1 MRKVL
6 LFTVVFI
13 IMFTSAFSVPH
24 NPLQAESPL
33 KRINVLEITPNG
45 LTTLSSLTT
54 ESSFQFNGYD
64 IQIATMAMKRFVA
77 LREELDGKYDMIIIG
92 EGFYN
97 PAGVNGRNH
106 NTSSVMNDLTNL
118 KADEL
123 IESFVNKGQPLFIH
137 KDSVNN
143 GAILQKRLG
152 SLPQSSVIYYAK
164 ADWANLGR
172 DFEQLM
178 SSTYQQKPSFTLTSK
193 PKSIQYNSHEAYKR
207 GETVQFTMKIDAPSS
222 AASRSMKLRLYIDRD
237 FNDQF
242 QSSEIVKEVNV
253 SSQTPSLSYELPLG
267 YSGVRTWKLELIEV
281 KNNTVLKDYEVGQF
295 LFEDEPI
302 KINVLQVF
310 KGSNSSLKNANNMK
324 QSYLTQ
330 DKQYSISIDTTD
342 FSVFNSGVGSSQN
355 SRLYSHELI
364 NGKYDMVIFGFA
376 DTYNSSNLSQ
386 GAVNSL
392 KKFIDSK
399 QSILFTHDTIFNRN
413 NVWVNNF
420 KGTTGQMDPETNLG
434 LNAPNQSK
442 TTQKVNEGL
451 VTTFPFDLP
460 ENVGIQT
467 THNQY
472 YTLDLEDPNVIP
484 WYNITGS
491 GRDTNDSWNHYY
503 TYSKGNITY
512 SGTGH
517 TSSNFPDSEQRL
529 FVNTMYRAFSGSNH
543 APVITVLSPET
554 NETIPSNQK
563 IPLSFKVEDF
573 DLTSTT
579 NNVKVYVN
587 NKLQYEEKASLNG
600 KTFNLQL
607 DHYLKDGGAA
617 EIKITAED
625 QEGAESVHYLTL
637 EILKNE
643 NLLEVAR
650 TFEPE
655 KSLYEAVKD
664 SIAVKYSIAPKEIN
678 RSSSAGEGDQILS
691 DLSFRE
697 KFPPGIDVLE
707 MPQGFRKSGTKESGI
722 TVEGNLRNIQYETKD
737 KKTYTG
743 KPVHFT
749 LTIRAEQSSTYL
761 LQQAVLTYK
770 DFFLEEKEAEFN
782 RLSLSAA
789 HALKEVKLTPSIVLD
804 KGLERNLRASG
815 DFTISPSNAAIRE
828 VKWSSSDESIVSI
841 SQNGVIKAAGKGA
854 AQVTVTVT
862 DVFGN
867 QMTKTSSVSV
877 RVPIESISLDS
888 MVLFAGETI
897 DLPLTVNPADAS
909 GSVEITFENDRIASV
924 NTATKKITGIKP
936 GSTRVIA
943 RGVNENGT
951 IIEAEALV
959 TVKSREIEQL
969 TVNPNEITIN
979 KYETFSDFELTV
991 LPEYGDASTVT
1002 WTSADPSVAQV
1013 VSPGEIRGIKAGVT
1027 TILLQ
1032 APSGVTEEI
1041 KVTVHSPLT
1050 DAGFDQDFIVIS
1062 KGDTYPLSGN
1072 LMLTPADASTVES
1085 IIYKDT
1091 ISANPFITVKP
1102 DGSVFGK
1109 RIGEG
1114 SMVEVTVRDK
1124 AGNEYKDTILV
1135 HVREKESDPE
1145 ENSETGDDRY

>member
-6 LFTVVFI
+6 LFTIALIV
-13 IMFTSAFSVPH
+13 MFTSAFSAPRTSVQAET
-24 NPLQAESPL
+24 PLQKL
-33 KRINVLEITPNG
+33 QVLEITPDG
-45 LTTLSSLTT
+45 QTTLSSLTA
-54 ESSFQFNGYD
+54 ESSFQYDGYD
-64 IQIATMAMKRFVA
+64 IDIETMAMKRFVA
-77 LREELDGKYDMIIIG
+77 LREEIDGKYDIVIIG

-106 NTSSVMNDLTNL
+106 NTSSVQNDLTNL

-123 IESFVNKGQPLFIH
+123 IETFVNKGQPLLIH

-152 SLPQSSVIYYAK
+152 SLQQPSVVYYKK
-164 ADWANLGR
+164 ADWDNLGK

-193 PKSIQYNSHEAYKR
+193 PKPISYNSLEAYKR
-207 GETVQFTMKIDAPSS
+207 GETVQFDLNIDAPSS
-222 AASRSMKLRLYIDRD
+222 ASSRSMKLRLYIDRD
-237 FNDQF
+237 FNDRF

-253 SSQTPSLSYELPLG
+253 ASQTPSLTYELPLG

-281 KNNTVLKDYEVGQF
+281 KTNTVLKDYEIGQF

-310 KGSNSSLKNANNMK
+310 KGSNSSLKNSKNMN
-324 QSYLTQ
+324 QSYLSK
-330 DKQYSISIDTTD
+330 DKQYAISIDATD
-342 FSVFNSGVGSSQN
+342 FSVFNSGAGSSQS

-376 DTYNSSNLSQ
+376 DTYNTSNLSQ

-420 KGTTGQMDPETNLG
+420 KTTTGQKDPETNLG

-442 TTQKVNEGL
+442 TTKKVNEGL

-491 GRDTNDSWNHYY
+491 ARDTNDSWNHYY

-529 FVNTMYRAFSGSNH
+529 FVNTMYRAFAGSNH
-543 APVITVLSPET
+543 APVITVLSPEN

-579 NNVKVYVN
+579 NDVKVYVN
-587 NKLQYEEKASLNG
+587 NKLQYEENESLNG

-607 DHYLKDGGAA
+607 DHDLKDGGAV
-617 EIKITAED
+617 EIKIAAQD
-625 QEGAESVHYLTL
+625 QEGAESVQYVTL

-643 NLLEVAR
+643 DLLEVAR
-650 TFEPE
+650 SFEPE
-655 KSLYEAVKD
+655 KSMYEAAKD
-664 SIAVKYSIAPKEIN
+664 IINVKYSITPKEIN
-678 RSSSAGEGDQILS
+678 RSSSAGEGDQTLS
-691 DLSFRE
+691 NLTFRE
-697 KFPPGIDVLE
+697 TFAPGIEVVE
-707 MPQGFRKSGTKESGI
+707 VPHGFRKSGTKESGI
-722 TVEGNLRNIQYETKD
+722 TVEGKIKNILYETKD
-737 KKTYTG
+737 DKTYTA
-743 KPVHFT
+743 KPVNLT
-749 LTIRAEQSSTYL
+749 LKIRADQSETYL
-761 LQQAVLTYK
+761 LQQASLTYK
-770 DFFLEEKEAEFN
+770 DFFLEEKKAEFN

-789 HALKEVKLTPSIVLD
+789 YALNEVKLTPSMVLD

-815 DFTISPSNAAIRE
+815 DFAYSPSNAAVQEI
-828 VKWSSSDESIVSI
+828 KWSSSDESIVSL
-841 SQNGVIKAAGKGA
+841 SENGVIKAAGKGS
-854 AQVTVTVT
+854 AQITVTVK

-867 QMTKTSSVSV
+867 QITKTATVTV
-877 RVPIESISLDS
+877 RVPIESISLES
-888 MVLFAGETI
+888 MELFAGETI
-897 DLPLTVNPADAS
+897 DLPLKVNPEDAS
-909 GSVEITFENDRIASV
+909 GSVEIIFENDRIASV
-924 NTATKKITGIKP
+924 NTATKKITGIRP
-936 GSTRVIA
+936 GSTRVVA

-951 IIEAEALV
+951 IVEAEALV
-959 TVKSREIEQL
+959 TVKSREIEKIM
-969 TVNPNEITIN
+969 VNPKEVTIN
-979 KYETFSDFELTV
+979 KFETFSDFELNV
-991 LPEYGDASTVT
+991 LPEYGDSATIT
-1002 WTSADPSVAQV
+1002 WTSIDPSIAQV
-1013 VSPGEIRGIKAGVT
+1013 VSPGVIRGMRPGTT

-1050 DAGFDQDFIVIS
+1050 DAAFDQDYIVIS
-1062 KGDTYPLSGN
+1062 KGETYSLSGN
-1072 LMLTPADASTVES
+1072 LLLNPTDASTVES
-1085 IIYKDT
+1085 IVYKDT
-1091 ISANPFITVKP
+1091 SADNPFILVEP

-1114 SMVEVTVRDK
+1114 SMVEVIVIDQS
-1124 AGNEYKDTILV
+1124 GNEYKDTILV
-1135 HVREKESDPE
+1135 HVREEDTDDE
-1145 ENSETGDDRY
+1145 DNENGDDRY